1 MPKWNEGDTCYLTCV
16 SGMAF
21 KKPTKGVVLI
31 VGDGEL
37 LIDVPNAYKTPWTK
51 SMNEVFKTEEEAKEY
66 ADLECEMM
74 PSLNDLILSVQPML
88 APSPGNNYAIKY
100 RYSQTPKPTPVQ
112 TNGDV
117 NKDSV
122 SPRKP
127 EEEGDPR

>member
-16 SGMAF
+16 KGFAF

-74 PSLNDLILSVQPML
+74 PSLNDIMSVQPMT
-88 APSPGNNYAIKY
+88 APIGNHYAIKY
-100 RYSQTPKPTPVQ
+100 RYSQTPIPTPVQ
-112 TNGDV
+112 THGDV
-117 NKDSV
+117 NKDSG
-122 SPRKP
+122 SPRQP
-127 EEEGDPR
+127 EEEGDSR